1 MEILLRLSVS
11 VGEVDEPKSGHVLD
25 GILNLRRR
33 PNARE
38 NERSWLRLAA
48 NCYNGRRLDP
58 PGVVGRL
65 LPLPPI
71 MVKGEAI

>member
-11 VGEVDEPKSGHVLD
+11 VGEVDEPKSGHVLWMVYL
-25 GILNLRRR
+25 GRR

-58 PGVVGRL
+58 PGAVGRADCS
-65 LPLPPI
+65 PCRSW
-71 MVKGEAI
+71 